1 MTIYEGMGIRGD
13 MTDTEIRRE
22 AMATLSF
29 LKEKNVTLNELIKTL
44 TAARDDMRAGLLR

>member
-22 AMATLSF
+22 AMATLSS
-29 LKEKNVTLNELIKTL
+29 LKEKDVTLNGLIETL
-44 TAARDDMRAGLLR
+44 TAARDDMRAGNIK